1 MRQAID
7 YLIIGQG
14 LAGTLLADRLLGR
27 NKRIIVYDEGHRGNS
42 TVNAAGIIN
51 PVTGRRFVKS
61 WMFEDLIPVALEQ
74 YRSLERQL
82 GISLIRERNI
92 VRSLPDH
99 RILNDWIVKSTW
111 PDYQPYV
118 VAHPDVTSFQHFL
131 NMDGLWCEVKGSYQI
146 DLPLL
151 ITAMRSRLSSMRLLR
166 EEHFD
171 QGQLRAVDKR
181 WQYQDLKVKNVIFCE
196 GFRLGS
202 NPFFKSPV
210 FLNPSKGEHL
220 LLSISGCSLSK
231 MIKWKYFLVPLEKD
245 LFWFGA
251 KDGWHFS
258 DSRPSGE
265 AFELLHRHADKM
277 VQVPYEILEHRAAI
291 RPTIKDRRPVIGK
304 HDSLDGIYLF
314 NGLGTK
320 GSSLGPYWAEQLIRY
335 TEEKVPLSS
344 EVDVSRFT
352 NQS

>member
-1 MRQAID
+1 MTHEID

-27 NKRIIVYDEGHRGNS
+27 NKRLIVYDEGHVGNS

-61 WMFEDLIPVALEQ
+61 WMFEDLIPVALKQ
-74 YRSLERQL
+74 YRSLETRL

-92 VRSLPDH
+92 IRSLPDH
-99 RILNDWIVKSTW
+99 KTLHDWMVKSTW

-118 VAHPDVTSFQHFL
+118 VAHPDVAGFQNFL
-131 NMDGLWCEVKGSYQI
+131 NVEGLWCEVKGSYQI
-146 DLPLL
+146 DLALL
-151 ITAMRSRLSSMRLLR
+151 ITKMRSMLTTMKLLR

-171 QGQLRAVDKR
+171 PEALRAVNR
-181 WQYQDLKVKNVIFCE
+181 LWQYKDLTVKNVIFCE

-220 LLSISGCSLSK
+220 LLSIPGCSLSK
-231 MIKWKYFLVPLEKD
+231 MIKRKYFLVPLEKD

-258 DSRPSGE
+258 DSEPTGE
-265 AFELLHRHADKM
+265 AFELLNRHADRM

-304 HDSLDGIYLF
+304 HESLEGIYLF

-320 GSSLGPYWAEQLIRY
+320 GSSLGPYWAEQLVRHI
-335 TEEKVPLSS
+335 EEKIPLPP